1 MTEIK
6 NLINSAL
13 LKEWVSDTLFSSKA
27 LKDLEE
33 RIKLNPKLDENS
45 SVPES
50 FEEKL
55 VIDFVTLATT
65 ESRSWRDMSTVQV
78 MHELEE
84 TLKLSGG
91 LDASNLKLSKIR
103 LGKALSKHE
112 RTDKRMKSNIRHFRI
127 ESIGDEEI
135 NDNQNKFSKL
145 IEAGVKGKKCYRLRA
160 HEIRNYLEVDDSVS
174 EVEFQLE
181 SSGVLFSLVKSEK
194 LYYIKSMKT
203 IKGDKV
209 YIDEDYKVKFK
220 TI

>member
-65 ESRSWRDMSTVQV
+65 ESHSWRDMSTVQV

-91 LDASNLKLSKIR
+91 LSTSNLKLSKIR

-145 IEAGVKGKKCYRLRA
+145 IEAGVKGKKCYRLGA
-160 HEIRNYLEVDDSVS
+160 QEIRNYLEVDDSVS
-174 EVEFQLE
+174 EVEFKLE
-181 SSGVLFSLVKSEK
+181 SSGVLFSLVKGEK

>member
-1 MTEIK
+1 M
-6 NLINSAL
+6 
-13 LKEWVSDTLFSSKA
+13 FSSKA